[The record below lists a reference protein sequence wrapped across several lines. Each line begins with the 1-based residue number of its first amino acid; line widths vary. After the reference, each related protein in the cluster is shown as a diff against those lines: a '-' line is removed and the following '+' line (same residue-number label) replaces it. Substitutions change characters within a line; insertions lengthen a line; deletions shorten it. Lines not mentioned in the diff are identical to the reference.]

1 MNNKSN
7 FVFNILLIIIYI
19 SITIAT
25 IITSNYNL
33 LTFIFG
39 YINCIIL
46 SINNIILFKNYN
58 NLLIKSSIE
67 YITVCYQQIE
77 IKNLINENK
86 KLKEELRKYEKKEN

>member
-19 SITIAT
+19 SITVAT
-25 IITSNYNL
+25 IITNNNNL
-33 LTFIFG
+33 LVFIFG

>member
-19 SITIAT
+19 SITVAT
-25 IITSNYNL
+25 IITNNNNL
-33 LTFIFG
+33 LVFIFG

-67 YITVCYQQIE
+67 YITVCYQKIE

>member
-1 MNNKSN
+1 MSNKTN

-19 SITIAT
+19 SITVAT
-25 IITSNYNL
+25 IITNNNNL
-33 LTFIFG
+33 LVFIFG

-67 YITVCYQQIE
+67 YITVCYQKIE